1 MPVLQTT
8 SLSSGPGNTFGLVQY
23 LQQRIPG
30 YDPSEYLRE
39 VKSAYVHVWEE
50 ISKLKNNYFTNI
62 KTVTVAKQQNTFD
75 LMFNADAGLNSVLS
89 ARLYQITRVRIQAQG
104 SGSFIPARFV
114 FPNDSCFV
122 GLASNITASPT
133 NAAPFLCY
141 MQGRNTL
148 FFAVALAV
156 GTVIEVTYTFFP
168 VELTYMN
175 MGTVSSTGTTVTG
188 NGTFFTQIVGADF
201 QASLPTTQGQEEVL
215 AELVC
220 SPGTSGSSQSYQVKT
235 ITADVTLTT
244 ATAIS
249 PVLTAS
255 SPYVLT
261 SVPEIPRA
269 HIRVIGAIAMEKMYS
284 VAGDDARVGEW
295 AAIAEKDILMM
306 KDSLEQRQSQNPPTK
321 GRFPFS
327 LGGRRGGG
335 IY

>member
-39 VKSAYVHVWEE
+39 IKSAYVDVWRE

-62 KTVTVAKQQNTFD
+62 KNVTVAKQQNTFD
-75 LMFNADAGLNSVLS
+75 LMFNADSGLNSVLS
-89 ARLYQITRVRIQAQG
+89 ARLYQITRVRVQPQG
-104 SGSFIPARFV
+104 TGAFIPVRFV
-114 FPNDSCFV
+114 FPNDTGFV
-122 GLASNITASPT
+122 GLASNVTASPT
-133 NAAPFLCY
+133 NTAPFLCY

-148 FFAVALAV
+148 FFAVALAI
-156 GTVIEVTYTFFP
+156 GTVLEVTYTFFP

-175 MGTVSSTGTTVTG
+175 MGTVSSSGVTVTG

-201 QASLPTTQGQEEVL
+201 QSSLPSTQGQEEVL
-215 AELVC
+215 AEIVC
-220 SPGTSGSSQSYQVKT
+220 APGTSGSSQSYQVKT
-235 ITADVTLTT
+235 ITSDTALTT
-244 ATAIS
+244 VNAIA

-269 HIRVIGAIAMEKMYS
+269 HIRVIGSLAMVKMYS
-284 VAGDDARVGEW
+284 VDADDTRAEQWQG
-295 AAIAEKDILMM
+295 IAEEEMLLM

-321 GRFPFS
+321 GRFP
-327 LGGRRGGG
+327 GAIGRRGRY
-335 IY
+335 IT